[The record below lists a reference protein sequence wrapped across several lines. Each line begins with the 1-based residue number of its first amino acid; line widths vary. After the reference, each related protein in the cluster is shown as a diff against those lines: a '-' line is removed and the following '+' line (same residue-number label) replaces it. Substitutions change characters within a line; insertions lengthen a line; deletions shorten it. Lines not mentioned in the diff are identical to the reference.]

1 MKANKATLG
10 RSLDQPD
17 PTIRFYLFHGD
28 NDGTSRG
35 LAEQLLK
42 GLGAEK
48 LGLSSAAVKGDPGLL
63 ADEAGAIGLF
73 GGQRALWIEPA
84 TEDIVIA
91 TDLLLQLPAVESP
104 VIAVAGS
111 LRKASAV
118 LKLAEGHALALS
130 HLSYPLEAREADRL
144 VVELGWT
151 EGLRIAGDIAS
162 RVASG
167 ANNNEAVIATELAK
181 FALFLGA
188 SGAAPR
194 ELDHATVD
202 ALGVDNGEGNWR
214 GAGDLALDGRIDQ
227 LAHELQQLAPGS
239 SEAVPI
245 VRSLQRRLLQLA
257 PLRARIEGGE
267 RLDNVMTSM
276 GRSLFWR
283 DKALIQRLLS
293 RWSAARLAQAVERAA
308 QLERHLML
316 SPVPGE
322 AALGEELLAIARAAQ
337 R

>member
-28 NDGTSRG
+28 NHGASRG

-48 LGLSSAAVKGDPGLL
+48 LGLSGAAMKGDPGLL

-73 GGQRALWIEPA
+73 DGARALWVEPA
-84 TEDIVIA
+84 AEDIVVA
-91 TDLLLQLPAVESP
+91 TDLLLQLAAVESP
-104 VIAVAGS
+104 TIAVAGS
-111 LRKASAV
+111 LRKTSAL
-118 LKLAEGHALALS
+118 LKLVEGHALALS
-130 HLSYPLEAREADRL
+130 HVSYPLEPREADRL
-144 VVELGWT
+144 VVELGRA
-151 EGLRIAGDIAS
+151 EGLRIAGDVAS

-167 ANNNEAVIATELAK
+167 AGNDEAIIATELAK

-188 SGAAPR
+188 SSTAPR

-214 GAGDLALDGRIDQ
+214 GIGDLALDGQINQ
-227 LAHELQQLAPGS
+227 LAHELHQLAPGS
-239 SEAVPI
+239 SEVVPI
-245 VRSLQRRLLQLA
+245 VRSLQRRLLQLT

-267 RLDNVMTSM
+267 RLDNVMTSI
-276 GRSLFWR
+276 GKSLFWR
-283 DKALIQRLLS
+283 DKALIKRLLS
-293 RWSAARLAQAVERAA
+293 QWSAAQLAQAGERAA
-308 QLERHLML
+308 QLERQLML

-322 AALGEELLAIARAAQ
+322 AVLGEELLAIARAA
-337 R
+337 RR

>member
-1 MKANKATLG
+1 MKASNATLG

-28 NDGTSRG
+28 NDGASRG
-35 LAEQLLK
+35 LAEKLLRS
-42 GLGAEK
+42 LGAEK
-48 LGLSSAAVKGDPGLL
+48 LGLSGAAVKSDPGLL

-84 TEDIVIA
+84 TEDIVVAI
-91 TDLLLQLPAVESP
+91 DFLLQLAAVESP
-104 VIAVAGS
+104 TIAVAGS
-111 LRKASAV
+111 LRKTSAL
-118 LKLAEGHALALS
+118 LKLAEGHSLALS
-130 HLSYPLEAREADRL
+130 HVSYPLEAREADRL
-144 VVELGWT
+144 VVELGRA
-151 EGLRIAGDIAS
+151 EGLRIVGDVAS

-167 ANNNEAVIATELAK
+167 AGNNQAIIATELAK

-188 SGAAPR
+188 SGASPR

-202 ALGVDNGEGNWR
+202 ALGVDSGEGNWQ
-214 GAGDLALDGRIDQ
+214 GIGDLALDGKIDQ

-276 GRSLFWR
+276 GKSLFWR
-283 DKALIQRLLS
+283 DKALMQRLLS
-293 RWSAARLAQAVERAA
+293 RWGAARLAQAAERAA
-308 QLERHLML
+308 QLERLLML

-322 AALGEELLAIARAAQ
+322 AALGQELMAIARAVG